1 MKIKKKAT
9 VHLFS
14 EKKNISK
21 IASQLAG
28 YEVVHYNLIAGKPS
42 DIELLSND
50 VVLFYVTALNSLM
63 FEKILEIG
71 KSSDISL
78 IFLIENKNP
87 LVASRLAKLGFNE
100 IYILPDELFKFGFD
114 LKEKLESR
122 IPHHAEVAPVTS
134 NERDSVFRA
143 ILGDSPEVEKLIAA
157 ARTAAEN
164 AAVNVLIL
172 GETGTGKGM
181 LANAIHNYGNKKD
194 SPFVEVTCSAIP
206 EPLLESEL
214 FGHEKGAF
222 TDAKVRKLGLFELA
236 HNGTIFLDEIGELS
250 LNLQGKL
257 LRVLEK
263 KIIRRVGGMHD
274 IPITARIISA
284 THRDLNK
291 LIAQNLFRT
300 DLYYRLNVIT
310 IELASLRNRRDFIYS
325 LINLFIKEF
334 SESYNKSIKGID
346 DEALNF
352 LTTYSWPGNIRELR
366 NAFERAVLL
375 CHGEVLTIKHFENI
389 LSHQTGEILSSPKK
403 SSYVPIIINS
413 DTIQI
418 EIPYSTTNLQ
428 HASLFYI
435 QEVLKKVNGNKSLA
449 ARLLGISR
457 PRLARLLA
465 GKTED

>member
-1 MKIKKKAT
+1 MKTKKKVT

-21 IASQLAG
+21 IASQLVG
-28 YEVVHYNLIAGKPS
+28 YEVVYCNLIPGKPG
-42 DIELLSND
+42 DVELLSND
-50 VVLFYVTALNSLM
+50 VVVFYVTALNSIM
-63 FEKILEIG
+63 FEKILEVG

-114 LKEKLESR
+114 LKEKLESMVTHR
-122 IPHHAEVAPVTS
+122 AEVSSVTS

-263 KIIRRVGGMHD
+263 KIIRRVGGMQD

-310 IELASLRNRRDFIYS
+310 IELASLRNRRDFIFS

-334 SESYNKSIKGID
+334 SASYNKSIKRVD

-352 LTTYSWPGNIRELR
+352 LTGYIWPGNIRELR

-375 CHGEVLTIKHFENI
+375 CDGEVLTIKHFENI
-389 LSHQTGEILSSPKK
+389 LSHQTGQFLSSPKN
-403 SSYVPIIINS
+403 SSHVPIIINS

-457 PRLARLLA
+457 PRLDRLLT
-465 GKTED
+465 GKDE

>member
-1 MKIKKKAT
+1 MKEKKAT
-9 VHLFS
+9 LHLFS
-14 EKKNISK
+14 ERKDISK
-21 IASQLAG
+21 IASQLGG
-28 YEVVHYNLIAGKPS
+28 YEVVHHNPISGKS
-42 DIELLSND
+42 GKAELSSND
-50 VVLFYVTALNSLM
+50 VALFYVTALNPLM

-71 KSSDISL
+71 KSSDIFL
-78 IFLIENKNP
+78 IFLVENKNP
-87 LVASRLAKLGFNE
+87 LITSRLAKLGFNE
-100 IYILPDELFKFGFD
+100 IYILPDELFKFGID
-114 LKEKLESR
+114 LKEKIESR
-122 IPHHAEVAPVTS
+122 TDDHAEVSAVTS
-134 NERDSVFRA
+134 NERDSVFRS
-143 ILGDSPEVEKLIAA
+143 IMGDSPEVEKLIAA

-164 AAVNVLIL
+164 ASVNVLIL

-181 LANAIHNYGNKKD
+181 LANAIHNYGSKKD

-236 HNGTIFLDEIGELS
+236 DKGTIFLDEIGELS
-250 LNLQGKL
+250 LNLQVKL

-310 IELASLRNRRDFIYS
+310 IELASLRDRQDFILS
-325 LINLFIKEF
+325 LVNQFIKEF
-334 SESYNKSIKGID
+334 CENYNKSITGIE

-352 LTTYSWPGNIRELR
+352 LTAYNWPGNIRELR

-375 CHGEVLTIKHFENI
+375 CDTGVLTVKHFENI
-389 LSHQTGEILSSPKK
+389 LIHQPGEVLSSPRK
-403 SSYVPIIINS
+403 SSDIPIINDS
-413 DTIQI
+413 NTILI
-418 EIPYSTTNLQ
+418 KVPYSTTELQ
-428 HASLFYI
+428 YVSMYYI
-435 QEVLKKVNGNKSLA
+435 HEVLKKVEGNKSLA
-449 ARLLGISR
+449 ARLLGVSR
-457 PRLARLLA
+457 PRLDRLLS
-465 GKTED
+465 GKTEE